1 MMLQETSL
9 MRPRN
14 PGGWQTTGICACLAT
29 LPTVAAAQTQDTGGG
44 ALIAVLALGLLLVSA
59 LAIYFFLAMRRQQN
73 EIKEHSEILEH
84 VTDERDDAL
93 SRLSA
98 KTREIEETLNTRIHE
113 LEDKNDELSEAT
125 AKLRKLVV
133 VDELTQLS
141 NRLHFD
147 QVMPHEI
154 KRALREEK
162 PLSVIMGRFDFAD
175 AFIQSYGE
183 DRFDEAMQKIAEEV
197 RTIFRRAGDLPAR
210 YSKDTFAVIFTSDG
224 DVAERFAERLCKA
237 VWHIPIPNDAS
248 ETADRVTFSIGVGTV
263 MPDKIH
269 PAAEVIEAAET
280 AARIASDQGGNKVE
294 RYRKPPA
301 QPASV

>member
-1 MMLQETSL
+1 
-9 MRPRN
+9 MRQRLTGN
-14 PGGWQTTGICACLAT
+14 AWRTTVTCAALST
-29 LPTVAAAQTQDTGGG
+29 VPTFAAAQTQG
-44 ALIAVLALGLLLVSA
+44 AAGSAVIPALALGLLLVSA
-59 LAIYFFLAMRRQQN
+59 LAIYFFLAMRRQKN
-73 EIKEHSEILEH
+73 EIKEHAETLEH
-84 VTDERDDAL
+84 VTGERDDAL
-93 SRLSA
+93 AHLGE
-98 KTREIEETLNTRIHE
+98 KTREIEEDLSTRIDE
-113 LEDKNDELSEAT
+113 LENKNDELSEAT

-147 QVMPHEI
+147 QVIPHEI

-162 PLSVIMGRFDFAD
+162 PLSVILGRFDWAD

-183 DRFDEAMQKIAEEV
+183 DRFNEAMQKIADEV

-210 YSKDTFAVIFTSDG
+210 YDKDSFAIIFTSDG

-237 VWHIPIPNDAS
+237 VWNIPIPHDAS

-269 PAAEVIEAAET
+269 AAAEVTEAAET
-280 AARIASDQGGNKVE
+280 AARIASDQGGNNVE
-294 RYRKPPA
+294 RYRKPPS